1 MPVVVSVC
9 IVLIGTVL
17 VLAPRIHDI
26 ICRIVECTV
35 GFTSERFRDAV

>member
-1 MPVVVSVC
+1 MPVVVC

-17 VLAPRIHDI
+17 VLAPRIYDI

-35 GFTSERFRDAV
+35 GFLTRERFRDAV

>member
-1 MPVVVSVC
+1 MPVVVC

-17 VLAPRIHDI
+17 ALAPRIYD

>member
-1 MPVVVSVC
+1 MPVVVC

-17 VLAPRIHDI
+17 VLAPRIYD

-35 GFTSERFRDAV
+35 GFLTRERFRDAV